1 MVYKTR
7 SQPGGER
14 EVLGHRLNRLIG
26 QLQALQKK
34 VVSGESDCLADIA
47 QIKAARNALWKFAEA
62 YLAVHLDECMAEK
75 KPAAEIRENLQTVI
89 QSAFSV

>member
-1 MVYKTR
+1 MVYKTKVSAPR
-7 SQPGGER
+7 DD
-14 EVLGHRLNRLIG
+14 LKHRLSRIIG
-26 QLQALQKK
+26 QLQGLQKRINL
-34 VVSGESDCLADIA
+34 GESDCVADIA

-62 YLAVHLDECMAEK
+62 YLAVHLDECMTQK

>member
-1 MVYKTR
+1 MVYKAKG
-7 SQPGGER
+7 QPPADR
-14 EVLGHRLNRLIG
+14 EALGHRLSRLIG

-34 VVSGESDCLADIA
+34 VVAGESDCVTDIA

-62 YLAVHLDECMAEK
+62 YLAVHLDECMTQK